1 MYVIVIVVC
10 RLVFQLHS
18 EAAVSRS
25 QYAPSSD
32 NRTRNDHSE
41 VHDFL
46 SLFVSLYQSCVTF
59 PTLCC
64 ICSVVRTWFRAR
76 ILVKYKLVLVYFV
89 ERSR

>member
-46 SLFVSLYQSCVTF
+46 SLCFTTSIMRYMS
-59 PTLCC
+59 
-64 ICSVVRTWFRAR
+64 
-76 ILVKYKLVLVYFV
+76 YFV
-89 ERSR
+89 LHLLCGVHVVV